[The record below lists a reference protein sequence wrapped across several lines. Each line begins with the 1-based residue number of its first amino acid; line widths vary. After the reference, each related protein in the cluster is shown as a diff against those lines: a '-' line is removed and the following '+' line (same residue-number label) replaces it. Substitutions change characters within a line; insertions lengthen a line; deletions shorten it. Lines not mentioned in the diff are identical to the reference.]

1 MAAVEIPLI
10 IMKIAATFT
19 LVILFYFYRVMGKAP
34 DFIELFNLIFNFS
47 GMIYIAYG
55 MSTNNIFMFRGGL
68 LLVTVSYGIFVS
80 YYLERMGE
88 RKTEK
93 DEKKK

>member
-10 IMKIAATFT
+10 IMKMAATFT
-19 LVILFYFYRVMGKAP
+19 LVILFYFYRVIGKAP

-55 MSTNNIFMFRGGL
+55 MSIQNMLLYKGGL
-68 LLVTVSYGIFVS
+68 LLVTVSYGICVT
-80 YYLERMGE
+80 YYLDRAIERTN
-88 RKTEK
+88 KS
-93 DEKKK
+93 DDKKK

>member
-55 MSTNNIFMFRGGL
+55 MSIQNIRLYSGGL
-68 LLVTVSYGIFVS
+68 LLVAVSYGICVS
-80 YYLERMGE
+80 YYLDRVNERTI
-88 RKTEK
+88 KS
-93 DEKKK
+93 DDKKK